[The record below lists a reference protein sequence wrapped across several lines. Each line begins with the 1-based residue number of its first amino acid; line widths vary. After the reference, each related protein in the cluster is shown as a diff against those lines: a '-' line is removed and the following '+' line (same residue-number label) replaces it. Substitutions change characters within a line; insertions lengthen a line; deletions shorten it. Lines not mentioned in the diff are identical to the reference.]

1 MSETTPARLLGMS
14 GSLRSGSYSNAVLET
29 LREKFEGRA
38 DLKIYDLQPIPPYN
52 QDFEGEKRPAPVK
65 ALLTAI
71 AGSDGL
77 VLCAPEF
84 NHSIPGVL
92 KNALDWAS
100 RPAFTSVMAY
110 KPVAIMATSRGSL
123 GGARCLEH
131 MRVALD
137 SMLARVTLAR
147 EVTITASADRVR
159 DGRLVDETCLGFACG
174 AVEALLHEIRLWRM
188 AEPRAGLC

>member
-38 DLKIYDLQPIPPYN
+38 DLKIYDLQSIPPYN

-65 ALLTAI
+65 ALLA
-71 AGSDGL
+71 A
-77 VLCAPEF
+77 
-84 NHSIPGVL
+84 
-92 KNALDWAS
+92 
-100 RPAFTSVMAY
+100 VMAY

-147 EVTITASADRVR
+147 EVTITASADKVR
-159 DGRLVDETCLGFACG
+159 NGRLVDETCLGFACT

-188 AEPRAGLC
+188 AERRAG